1 MQIAYLGPAGTYS
14 EEAARRYDA
23 QASLFSCASFDDI
36 ITAVEQGRADIGVL
50 PIENSTEGSVV
61 RTLDLLLEA
70 ELPVVAELFLP
81 IHHQLLS
88 KAADLRAVREVL
100 AHPQALGQCRK
111 WLDAHLPHATRTAAS
126 SNAEAARLVTDASD
140 KAAIAGAAAATLYNL
155 PALAVDIEDE
165 HTNTTR
171 FIVLG
176 GKQLGPTGNDKTSLV
191 FSTQNVAGALHS
203 ILGILAQHN
212 ISMNKIESRP
222 IATRPWE
229 YVFYTDIDGHRQDK
243 AVAAALTEIASA
255 TTFLKV
261 LGSYPKAS

>member
-36 ITAVEQGRADIGVL
+36 ITAVEQGKADVGVL

-61 RTLDLLLEA
+61 RTLDLLLET
-70 ELPVVAELFLP
+70 ELSVAAELFLP

-88 KAADLRAVREVL
+88 KAADLQAVREVY

-111 WLDAHLPHATRTAAS
+111 WLDAHLPQASRIAAS
-126 SNAEAARLVTDASD
+126 SNAEAARLVTDTND
-140 KAAIAGAAAATLYNL
+140 KAAIAGTAAAALYSLPTLAAN
-155 PALAVDIEDE
+155 IEDE
-165 HTNTTR
+165 RTNTTR

-176 GKQLGPTGNDKTSLV
+176 DKQLGPTGNDKTSLV
-191 FSTQNVAGALHS
+191 FSTQNVAGALYN
-203 ILGILAQHN
+203 ILGILTQHN

-222 IATRPWE
+222 IAAKPWE
-229 YVFYTDIDGHRQDK
+229 YVFYTDIDGHQQDK
-243 AVAAALTEIASA
+243 AVAAALAEVARA
-255 TTFLKV
+255 TTFLKI